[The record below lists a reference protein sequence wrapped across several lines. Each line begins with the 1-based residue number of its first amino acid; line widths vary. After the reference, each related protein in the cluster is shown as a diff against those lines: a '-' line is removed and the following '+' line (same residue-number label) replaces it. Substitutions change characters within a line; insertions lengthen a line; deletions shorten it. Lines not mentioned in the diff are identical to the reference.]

1 MVSRLAT
8 RTRPQR
14 LLAMR
19 NSDTRVSDT
28 RVDYAELQLTLAL
41 FTQCDAAPKPDAD
54 PMPNGLNGYLE
65 L

>member
-1 MVSRLAT
+1 
-8 RTRPQR
+8 
-14 LLAMR
+14 MR

>member
-1 MVSRLAT
+1 MVSPLAT

-19 NSDTRVSDT
+19 NSDT

-41 FTQCDAAPKPDAD
+41 FTQCDVVPKPDAE